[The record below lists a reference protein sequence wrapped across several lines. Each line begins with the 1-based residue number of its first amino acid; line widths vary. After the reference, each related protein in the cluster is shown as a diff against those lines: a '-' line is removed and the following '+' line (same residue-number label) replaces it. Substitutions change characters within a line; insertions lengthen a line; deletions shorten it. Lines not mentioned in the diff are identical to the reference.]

1 MPEYRNATASLKE
14 NTAYV
19 NEILPVQES
28 FDIVQRNMMIGGREA
43 AFFFVD
49 GFTKDES
56 MLKIMDSMMSITEE
70 DMPKSATAF
79 SKSHIPY
86 VEVDILVGFDQ
97 IFHNIL
103 SGTTAL
109 FIDGYEG
116 CFIIDCRTYPARSVD
131 EPDKDKALRGSRDGF
146 VETIVFNTALM
157 RRRIRDPHLI
167 MKMMEVGES
176 TGTDVAVCYMED
188 RVDQQFLEKIR
199 NRIQNLQVD
208 ALTLN
213 QESLA
218 ECLYQGRWWN
228 PFPKFRFSERP
239 DTAAAQVLEGNII
252 ILVDNSPSALIT
264 PTSLFDVLEEADD
277 YYFPPITG
285 TYLRLSRLLIAIV
298 TYFLTPTFLL
308 LMEYPQWI
316 PKGFEFIAVRDTVYI
331 PLIWQLLLLELAIDG
346 LKLAAVNTPN
356 MLSTP
361 LSVMAALVLGE
372 FSVKSGWFNSE
383 VMLYMAFVAV
393 ANYTQNSLELGYA
406 LKFMRIINL
415 VLTAIFGVWGYV
427 GGIVILAVSLLFNRT
442 VSSRSY
448 LYPLVPFHGKQLGHQ
463 LFRTRLPAARK

>member
-1 MPEYRNATASLKE
+1 MQISSSIKNNRTFFQKKLRPD
-14 NTAYV
+14 
-19 NEILPVQES
+19 IS
-28 FDIVQRNMMIGGREA
+28 FDVVDRNLMIGGRDA
-43 AFFFVD
+43 CLYCID
-49 GFTKDES
+49 GFTKDDTL
-56 MLKIMDSMMSITEE
+56 LKVLQAMSSIETAQMPDNANDFAALYLAYGEIGLETDSDALI
-70 DMPKSATAF
+70 
-79 SKSHIPY
+79 IQ
-86 VEVDILVGFDQ
+86 L
-97 IFHNIL
+97 L
-103 SGTTAL
+103 SGVPFL
-109 FIDGYEG
+109 LIDGYAQALT
-116 CFIIDCRTYPARSVD
+116 IDCRTYPARGVS
-131 EPDKDKALRGSRDGF
+131 EPEKDKVLRGSRDGF
-146 VETIVFNTALM
+146 VETLVFNTALI
-157 RRRIRDPHLI
+157 RRRIRDPKLRMEI
-167 MKMMEVGES
+167 MNIGES
-176 TGTDVAVCYMED
+176 SHTDIAICYMEN
-188 RVDQQFLEKIR
+188 RVDTELL
-199 NRIQNLQVD
+199 NRIRTRIQKVHVD
-208 ALTLN
+208 ALSMN

-218 ECLYQGRWWN
+218 ECIYPHKWFN

-239 DTAAAQVLEGNII
+239 DTSAASILEGNII
-252 ILVDNSPSALIT
+252 ILVDNSPAALIT

>member
-70 DMPKSATAF
+70 DMPKSAAAF

-167 MKMMEVGES
+167 MKMMQVGES

-188 RVDQQFLEKIR
+188 RVDPELLKKLLRKISQI
-199 NRIQNLQVD
+199 RID
-208 ALTLN
+208 ALRMN
-213 QESLA
+213 QQSLA
-218 ECLYQGRWWN
+218 ECLMKRKWYN
-228 PFPKFRFSERP
+228 PFPKFKYTERP
-239 DTAAAQVLEGNII
+239 DTAAVCLLEGKIVI
-252 ILVDNSPSALIT
+252 MVDNSPSAMIL
-264 PTSLFDVLEEADD
+264 PTSIFDIVEEAND
-277 YYFPPITG
+277 YYFPTLTG
-285 TYLRLSRLLIAIV
+285 VYLKISRGLIAFMTV
-298 TYFLTPTFLL
+298 FLTPVYLL
-308 LMEYPQWI
+308 FMQNPQWL
-316 PKGFEFIAVRDTVYI
+316 PERFEFVAVRDMVNV
-331 PLIWQLLLLELAIDG
+331 PLIWQLLILELAIDG
-346 LKLAAVNTPN
+346 LRLAAMNTPN

-361 LSVMAALVLGE
+361 LSVIAGLVLGE
-372 FSVKSGWFNSE
+372 FSVSSGWFNSE
-383 VMLYMAFVAV
+383 IMLAMAFVSV
-393 ANYTQNSLELGYA
+393 ANYTQPNFELGYA
-406 LKFMRIINL
+406 LKFMRLQLLI
-415 VLTAIFGVWGYV
+415 LTAILNWAGFVLGVLVVV
-427 GGIVILAVSLLFNRT
+427 GSICFNKT
-442 VSSRSY
+442 LTGHSY
-448 LYPLVPFHGKQLGHQ
+448 LHIS
-463 LFRTRLPAARK
+463 RN